1 MSTISALPP
10 EPARRLR
17 RWHAWL
23 VVWRVHRWLGLGFGA
38 LLVLLS
44 ATGSLLVVHHE
55 LEHVFERDLHLV
67 SRGPALPAS
76 TPPALSDL
84 ARQTASLAPAGY
96 RLFRIFPAKDDKG
109 THRIVFRAPDAPVR
123 WDVFI
128 DPATGR
134 VLWSGPEKNRL
145 TPWLL
150 GLHMQLHAGRAGY
163 YVTSFAGVA
172 LALLAFTGLYI
183 HRDRLSQLWRH
194 PFRLSLG
201 WRVAFADLHKWIG
214 IFTLYFPV
222 VLGLTGALYCLSI
235 LTAAT
240 PPAPAKPF
248 DSARLAPLEPMF
260 ATAREKLP
268 DAEVFRAQIPAAD
281 GGVVGVLLLHR
292 DAPVWQKF
300 SRVEFDSA
308 TGALRAVKAAAAAP
322 FWTQFRS
329 MLAPLHF
336 GLYGAP
342 WVKWAYFVGGLAP
355 AALALS
361 GAALWWVRRRRERV
375 TSPRNPALESA
386 HVRESSV
393 FVDPPKHPDVRFVA
407 RGRSQGEK

>member
-1 MSTISALPP
+1 MSIAANTLPP

-55 LEHVFERDLHLV
+55 LEHAFEPDLHV
-67 SRGPALPAS
+67 APIAPADAFRPALA
-76 TPPALSDL
+76 DL
-84 ARQTASLAPAGY
+84 ARLAAASAPTGY
-96 RLFRIFPAKDDKG
+96 RLFRVMPAAGPEG
-109 THRIVFRAPDAPVR
+109 THRIVFRDPDEPVR
-123 WDVFI
+123 WDVFVE
-128 DPATGR
+128 PATGR

-150 GLHMQLHAGRAGY
+150 GLHMQLHAGRVGY
-163 YVTSFAGVA
+163 YVTGVCGVA

-183 HRDRLSQLWRH
+183 HRDRFTQLWRH
-194 PFRLSLG
+194 PFRLRLG

-214 IFTLYFPV
+214 VFTLYFPV
-222 VLGLTGALYCLSI
+222 MLGLTGALYCLSI

-240 PPAPAKPF
+240 PAAPAKPF
-248 DSARLAPLEPMF
+248 DAARLAPLEPMF
-260 ATAREKLP
+260 ATARAQLP
-268 DAEVFRAQIPAAD
+268 GSEVFRAQIPAAE
-281 GGVVGVLLLHR
+281 GGVVSVLLLHR
-292 DAPVWQKF
+292 AAPVWQKF
-300 SRVEFDSA
+300 SRVEFDA
-308 TGALRAVKAAAAAP
+308 TNGTLRSVKAAADAP
-322 FWTQFRS
+322 FWAQFRA

-361 GAALWWVRRRRERV
+361 GTVLWWIRRRSQQPSLSEPQRV
-375 TSPRNPALESA
+375 HTAAHHENLVPSGPPR
-386 HVRESSV
+386 
-393 FVDPPKHPDVRFVA
+393 
-407 RGRSQGEK
+407 

>member
-1 MSTISALPP
+1 MPVPSTLPP

-17 RWHAWL
+17 RWHTWL
-23 VVWRVHRWLGLGFGA
+23 VVWRVHRWLGLGCGA

-55 LEHVFERDLHLV
+55 LEHVLERDLH
-67 SRGPALPAS
+67 RTAS
-76 TPPALSDL
+76 DPGGNPPGLADL
-84 ARQTASLAPAGY
+84 ARQAASLAPAGY
-96 RLFRIFPAKDDKG
+96 RLFRVFPAPDDRG
-109 THRIVFRAPDAPVR
+109 THRIVFRAPDEPVR
-123 WDVFI
+123 WDVFVE
-128 DPATGR
+128 PATGR
-134 VLWSGPEKNRL
+134 VLWSGPEGNRL

-163 YVTSFAGVA
+163 YVTGVA
-172 LALLAFTGLYI
+172 GLGLALLAFTGLYI
-183 HRDRLSQLWRH
+183 HRDRLTQLWRH
-194 PFRLSLG
+194 PFRVNLG

-240 PPAPAKPF
+240 PATPTKPF
-248 DSARLAPLEPMF
+248 DPARLAPLEPMF
-260 ATAREKLP
+260 ATARERLP
-268 DAEVFRAQIPAAD
+268 GAEVFRAQIPAAD

-300 SRVEFDSA
+300 SRVEFDAA
-308 TGALRAVKAAAAAP
+308 TGALRAVRAAAKAP
-322 FWTQFRS
+322 FWAQFRS

-342 WVKWAYFVGGLAP
+342 WVKWAYFLGGLAP

-361 GAALWWVRRRRERV
+361 GTALWWIRRRERA
-375 TSPRNPALESA
+375 SPSGKSTA
-386 HVRESSV
+386 
-393 FVDPPKHPDVRFVA
+393 
-407 RGRSQGEK
+407 

>member
-1 MSTISALPP
+1 MTSATSTLPP

-17 RWHAWL
+17 RWHTWL

-55 LEHVFERDLHLV
+55 LEHVFERDLH
-67 SRGPALPAS
+67 RTAPAPGGN
-76 TPPALSDL
+76 PPALADL

-96 RLFRIFPAKDDKG
+96 RLFRVFPAAADHG
-109 THRIVFRAPDAPVR
+109 THRIVFRAPDEPAR

-128 DPATGR
+128 EPATGR

-163 YVTSFAGVA
+163 YVTGIAGAA

-183 HRDRLSQLWRH
+183 HRDRFSQLWRH
-194 PFRLSLG
+194 PFRLGLG

-214 IFTLYFPV
+214 VLTLYFPV
-222 VLGLTGALYCLSI
+222 TLGLTGALYCLSI

-248 DSARLAPLEPMF
+248 DLSRLAPLEPMF
-260 ATAREKLP
+260 ATARAQIP
-268 DAEVFRAQIPAAD
+268 GAEIFRAQLPATD
-281 GGVVGVLLLHR
+281 GGMVGVLLLHR

-300 SRVEFDSA
+300 SRVEFDAA
-308 TGALRAVKAAAAAP
+308 TGGLRTVKAAADAP
-322 FWTQFRS
+322 FWAQFRS

-342 WVKWAYFVGGLAP
+342 WVKWAYFIGGLAP

-361 GAALWWVRRRRERV
+361 GTALWWIRRR
-375 TSPRNPALESA
+375 SPQPGIAA
-386 HVRESSV
+386 
-393 FVDPPKHPDVRFVA
+393 
-407 RGRSQGEK
+407 

>member
-1 MSTISALPP
+1 MPGSATSALPLS
-10 EPARRLR
+10 PAHRLR

-55 LEHVFERDLHLV
+55 LEHVFERELHV
-67 SRGPALPAS
+67 TSAAS
-76 TPPALSDL
+76 AGTPPALADL
-84 ARQTASLAPAGY
+84 AREVGPLAPAGY
-96 RLFRIFPAKDDKG
+96 RLFRVFPAGGDQG
-109 THRIVFRAPDAPVR
+109 THRIVFRAPDGPVR

-128 DPATGR
+128 EPATGR
-134 VLWSGPEKNRL
+134 VVWSGPEENRL

-150 GLHMQLHAGRAGY
+150 GLHMQLHAGRTGY
-163 YVTSFAGVA
+163 YVTGACGLA
-172 LALLAFTGLYI
+172 LALLAVSGIYI
-183 HRDRLSQLWRH
+183 HRDRFTQLWRH
-194 PFRLSLG
+194 PFRLQLG

-214 IFTLYFPV
+214 VFTLYFPV
-222 VLGLTGALYCLSI
+222 MLGLTGALYCLSI

-240 PPAPAKPF
+240 PAAAVKPF
-248 DSARLAPLEPMF
+248 DLARLAPLEPMF

-268 DAEVFRAQIPAAD
+268 GAEVFRAQLPAAD

-300 SRVEFDSA
+300 SRVEFDA
-308 TGALRAVKAAAAAP
+308 TTGTLRAVRAAAAAP
-322 FWTQFRS
+322 FWAQFRS

-342 WVKWAYFVGGLAP
+342 WVKWAYFIGGLAP
-355 AALALS
+355 AMLALS
-361 GAALWWVRRRRERV
+361 GAALWWIRRRQ
-375 TSPRNPALESA
+375 PAGPA
-386 HVRESSV
+386 
-393 FVDPPKHPDVRFVA
+393 A
-407 RGRSQGEK
+407 